1 LEVSVILPTEEAL
14 ERRRRGY
21 QRRGVVCALV
31 FVLMVVS
38 TLVPHIGVKAADGL
52 FGRSLFPASYFFLW
66 AEADSAGFG
75 PGIDVLGASIGLNL
89 AYYGLSLQ
97 HLGLVLGVFT
107 FWALAAESIGRWTRR
122 GLLLAGWLFAL
133 SAPVI
138 MTAYR
143 ILEGAGV
150 RSYLGYGWA
159 VCLVTGVIMIL
170 GARVARDRL
179 DSTWFWARP
188 EWNG

>member
-1 LEVSVILPTEEAL
+1 VILPTQETL
-14 ERRRRGY
+14 QRRRRGY

-31 FVLMVVS
+31 FALMVAG
-38 TLVPHIGVKAADGL
+38 TLVPHIGVRAADGL
-52 FGRSLFPASYFFLW
+52 FGRSLFPASYFFLF
-66 AEADSAGFG
+66 ADADSGGFG
-75 PGIDVLGASIGLNL
+75 PDIDVLGASAGLNL

-97 HLGLVLGVFT
+97 HVGLVLGLFT
-107 FWALAAESIGRWTRR
+107 FWSLAAESVGRWTRR
-122 GLLLAGWLFAL
+122 GLLAAGWMFAL

-143 ILEGAGV
+143 ILESAGV
-150 RSYLGYGWA
+150 ASYLGYGWA
-159 VCLVTGVIMIL
+159 VNLVAGGIMIV

-179 DSTWFWARP
+179 DSTWFWTRP

>member
-1 LEVSVILPTEEAL
+1 MIPLTEEAVR
-14 ERRRRGY
+14 RRRRGSIL
-21 QRRGVVCALV
+21 RGAVCALV
-31 FVLMVVS
+31 LALMVLG

-52 FGRSLFPASYFFLW
+52 FGRSLFPASRFFLF
-66 AEADSAGFG
+66 ADADSAGFG
-75 PGIDVLGASIGLNL
+75 PNVDVLGTAAGLNL

-97 HLGLVLGVFT
+97 HLGLLFGMFCV
-107 FWALAAESIGRWTRR
+107 WALAMEDVGRWIRR
-122 GLLLAGWLFAL
+122 GLLVAGWMFAL

-150 RSYLGYGWA
+150 PSYLGYAWA
-159 VCLVTGVIMIL
+159 VSLVTGIIMII
-170 GARVARDRL
+170 GARAARARL
-179 DSTWFWARP
+179 DSTWYWARP

>member
-1 LEVSVILPTEEAL
+1 VILPTEEAVQ
-14 ERRRRGY
+14 RRRRGY

-31 FVLMVVS
+31 FVLMVLGMV
-38 TLVPHIGVKAADGL
+38 VPHIGVKVADGL
-52 FGRSLFPASYFFLW
+52 FGRSLFPASYFFLF
-66 AEADSAGFG
+66 ADAGSGGFG
-75 PGIDVLGASIGLNL
+75 PGIDVPGTSAGLNL

-97 HLGLVLGVFT
+97 HLGILLGLFT
-107 FWALAAESIGRWTRR
+107 FWALAAESVGRWTRR
-122 GLLLAGWLFAL
+122 GLLVAGWLFAL

-143 ILEGAGV
+143 LLEAAGV
-150 RSYLGYGWA
+150 DSYLGYGWA

-170 GARVARDRL
+170 GARAARDRL
-179 DSTWFWARP
+179 DSTWFWTRP

>member
-1 LEVSVILPTEEAL
+1 VILPTQEAL

-21 QRRGVVCALV
+21 QRRGVVCVVV

-38 TLVPHIGVKAADGL
+38 TLVPHIGVKAADGM
-52 FGRSLFPASYFFLW
+52 FGRSLFPASYFFLF
-66 AEADSAGFG
+66 ADASSGGFG
-75 PGIDVLGASIGLNL
+75 PGIDVMGASAGLNL

-97 HLGLVLGVFT
+97 HLGLLLGVFT
-107 FWALAAESIGRWTRR
+107 FWSLAAETLGRWTRR
-122 GLLLAGWLFAL
+122 GLLLAGWMFAL

-143 ILEGAGV
+143 LLEQAGV
-150 RSYLGYGWA
+150 ASYLGYAWA
-159 VCLVTGVIMIL
+159 VCLVTGVIMII
-170 GARVARDRL
+170 GARVARERL
-179 DSTWFWARP
+179 DSTWFWTRP